1 MQFSALML
9 SKKKSAS
16 SILGQVKPYPQLLI
30 NLKIAEKKDLDKIK
44 GLKELKKDLEN
55 KNINTLFRY
64 SGTENLIR
72 LLLEA
77 RDIKLLEKEMKNV
90 VEFFKKALNG

>member
-1 MQFSALML
+1 ML

>member
-1 MQFSALML
+1 MQ
-9 SKKKSAS
+9 
-16 SILGQVKPYPQLLI
+16 
-30 NLKIAEKKDLDKIK
+30 KKDLDKIK
-44 GLKELKKDLEN
+44 GLKELKDLEN

-77 RDIKLLEKEMKNV
+77 KDIKLLEKEMKNV

>member
-1 MQFSALML
+1 
-9 SKKKSAS
+9 
-16 SILGQVKPYPQLLI
+16 
-30 NLKIAEKKDLDKIK
+30 KKDLDKIK

-90 VEFFKKALNG
+90 VEFFKKALND

>member
-1 MQFSALML
+1 MQ
-9 SKKKSAS
+9 K
-16 SILGQVKPYPQLLI
+16 
-30 NLKIAEKKDLDKIK
+30 KKDLDKIK

>member
-1 MQFSALML
+1 
-9 SKKKSAS
+9 
-16 SILGQVKPYPQLLI
+16 
-30 NLKIAEKKDLDKIK
+30 DLDKIK

>member
-1 MQFSALML
+1 
-9 SKKKSAS
+9 
-16 SILGQVKPYPQLLI
+16 
-30 NLKIAEKKDLDKIK
+30 KIAEKKDLDKIK

-77 RDIKLLEKEMKNV
+77 KDIKLLEKEMKNV

>member
-1 MQFSALML
+1 
-9 SKKKSAS
+9 
-16 SILGQVKPYPQLLI
+16 LI

>member
-1 MQFSALML
+1 
-9 SKKKSAS
+9 KKSAS

>member
-1 MQFSALML
+1 MQ
-9 SKKKSAS
+9 
-16 SILGQVKPYPQLLI
+16 
-30 NLKIAEKKDLDKIK
+30 KKDLDKIK

-77 RDIKLLEKEMKNV
+77 KDIKLLEKEMKNV

>member
-1 MQFSALML
+1 
-9 SKKKSAS
+9 
-16 SILGQVKPYPQLLI
+16 
-30 NLKIAEKKDLDKIK
+30 KKDLDKIK

-77 RDIKLLEKEMKNV
+77 KDIKLLEKEMKNV

>member
-1 MQFSALML
+1 
-9 SKKKSAS
+9 
-16 SILGQVKPYPQLLI
+16 PQLLI